1 MVRRLFALRAPC
13 VVTPEVGSLF
23 ATGQIVKGGVRRSRP
38 SSAGASV
45 NHLHAR
51 AAGDTGASS
60 PTIISSSSSLT
71 TGGFALDRQ
80 DDRTSLHPKPSRRL
94 QNFSISGCRQFSSS
108 SSTSR
113 SSLIG
118 AEDIK
123 QMKNEITIGCSRMT
137 PRGADDANQLLR
149 QLIEDQVAGNK
160 LVGVDAELINGL
172 LNSHRVLSERA
183 AEKAR
188 KGKRRPDATFAKKAD
203 DLLAFAEQA
212 CAKDPALS
220 PDSKSYSMVVDAY
233 AKIGD
238 PEHAEA
244 VLLRLE
250 KLWKSGNEK
259 VKPNTILYNSV
270 IDGWAKSGRRDAPK
284 RAEAILQHMEQLSD
298 QGHAGVRPNT
308 ISYSSVINAWA
319 KSREKGAAER
329 AETILNHMLKLQE
342 DGREECRP
350 NTTSF
355 TTVIDAWARSKDRN
369 APQRAEAFI
378 HKMEELYQRGDTDVR
393 PNTVSYNAVTNA
405 WAKSRE
411 KGAAQRA
418 EAILNHMLKLHEG
431 GREECC
437 PNTRS
442 FNTVIDAWAKSRDS
456 AAPQRA
462 EALLKKMEELY
473 REGSADVCPNTV
485 SYNAVMNAWAKSREK
500 GAAQRAEAILNHMLK
515 LHEGGREECC
525 PNTRSFNTVIDAWA
539 KSRDSAAPQ
548 RAEALL
554 KKMEEL
560 YREGSADVCPNT
572 VSYNAVMNAW
582 AKSREKGAAQRAEA
596 ILNHMLK
603 LNEGGR
609 EECRPNS
616 ISFTA
621 VIDAWAKSG
630 DKNAYEH
637 ASKLF
642 QQMQSMGKA
651 AEPNSVTHN
660 SLINALAVSYVP
672 DKATKALDILL
683 EMENMANKGNRDVA
697 PTIIT
702 YSAVVKAC
710 ARAPGNREA
719 KRKALRVALETFDKL
734 RRTSQ
739 LASADPMVYD
749 PLFITIANTSK
760 GKEYAK
766 LVTEIFKFCCEDGV
780 LNDYILGNLRR
791 NSPRDV
797 FENLVGRR
805 ASGRGD
811 VSVKDLPPEW
821 SRNAKMRR

>member
-1 MVRRLFALRAPC
+1 
-13 VVTPEVGSLF
+13 
-23 ATGQIVKGGVRRSRP
+23 
-38 SSAGASV
+38 
-45 NHLHAR
+45 
-51 AAGDTGASS
+51 
-60 PTIISSSSSLT
+60 
-71 TGGFALDRQ
+71 
-80 DDRTSLHPKPSRRL
+80 
-94 QNFSISGCRQFSSS
+94 
-108 SSTSR
+108 
-113 SSLIG
+113 
-118 AEDIK
+118 
-123 QMKNEITIGCSRMT
+123 MKNEIAIGCSRMT

-220 PDSKSYSMVVDAY
+220 PDRKSYSMVVDAY

-270 IDGWAKSGRRDAPK
+270 IDAWAKSGRRDAPK

-308 ISYSSVINAWA
+308 ISYSAVLNAWA
-319 KSREKGAAER
+319 KSREKGAAQR
-329 AETILNHMLKLQE
+329 AEAILNGMLKLQE
-342 DGREECRP
+342 AGREECRP
-350 NTTSF
+350 DTFCF

-369 APQRAEAFI
+369 APQRAEALI
-378 HKMEELYQRGDTDVR
+378 QKMEELYQRGDTDVR

-485 SYNAVMNAWAKSREK
+485 SYNAVMNAWAK
-500 GAAQRAEAILNHMLK
+500 
-515 LHEGGREECC
+515 
-525 PNTRSFNTVIDAWA
+525 D
-539 KSRDSAAPQ
+539 
-548 RAEALL
+548 
-554 KKMEEL
+554 
-560 YREGSADVCPNT
+560 
-572 VSYNAVMNAW
+572 
-582 AKSREKGAAQRAEA
+582 REKGAAQRAEA

-609 EECRPNS
+609 EECRPNT

-660 SLINALAVSYVP
+660 SLINALAVSSVP

-683 EMENMANKGNRDVA
+683 EMTNMANKGNRDVA

-749 PLFITIANTSK
+749 PLFITIANASK

-766 LVTEIFKFCCEDGV
+766 VATQVFNFCCEDGV